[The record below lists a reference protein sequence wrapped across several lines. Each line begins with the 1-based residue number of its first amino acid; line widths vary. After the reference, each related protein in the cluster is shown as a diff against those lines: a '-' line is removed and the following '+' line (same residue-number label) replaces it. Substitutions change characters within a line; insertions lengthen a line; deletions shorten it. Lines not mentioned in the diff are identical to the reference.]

1 MAVGGDHAGA
11 VVEVHAPGVDHGLGL
26 ALVLDDDGE
35 QTGCLVRHER
45 GDSRC
50 EFVSRGVVC
59 GAGVR
64 VLLGP
69 GHG

>member
-1 MAVGGDHAGA
+1 
-11 VVEVHAPGVDHGLGL
+11 L